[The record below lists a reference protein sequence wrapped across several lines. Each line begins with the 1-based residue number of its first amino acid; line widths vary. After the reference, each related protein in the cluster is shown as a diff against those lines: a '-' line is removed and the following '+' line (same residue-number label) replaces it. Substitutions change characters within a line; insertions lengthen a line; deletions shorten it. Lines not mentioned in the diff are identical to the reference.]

1 MSLNIRYFQVLSLRQ
16 RLALELKSQKFR
28 SPYSIRTLRLIRLNS
43 LVQRRL
49 AGFFNQRMA
58 QA

>member
-16 RLALELKSQKFR
+16 RLARELKSHTCR
-28 SPYSIRTLRLIRLNS
+28 SPNSIRTLRLLRLNA
-43 LVQRRL
+43 LVGRWL